1 MASGVLAQG
10 LAHTHAKVASSQ
22 AILASSGAL
31 QNITA
36 LLPPALVPYVDATIG
51 RLSDTLAGSSEFLE
65 AQGISPTIVYS
76 TLACAALALPIGMSR
91 YFYPGRSDLSPFA
104 SQPDSRGPYVT
115 EDDFSYITSEDLE
128 RSLDSRGR
136 HAESSNGREEDDV
149 LLVKSEAVIYP
160 IHFPAFS
167 IGDGKL
173 YVRDVRDRVGLVLEL
188 SRAQT
193 SRIRLYYKGRQLKE
207 LEVPIRTYGV
217 KNNSELLLVIP
228 DSGATD
234 DESDSSEEEV
244 IVKDP
249 RDQQQQQRRKK
260 KKGKSGNKK
269 KKSSKSQRDEE
280 PSAGSNLDIPGSAAE
295 STSGAPSRHPS
306 RVPSPSVPSG
316 AVAQLDA
323 IRNHFESELAP
334 LCRSFMADPPRD
346 PKKCEDEHRKI
357 SETVLQHV
365 ILKLDEVDTGGDPDI
380 RAKRKALVNYVQG
393 LLNDMD
399 KRLPAGVKANR

>member
-1 MASGVLAQG
+1 M
-10 LAHTHAKVASSQ
+10 ASSQ
-22 AILASSGAL
+22 TILASSGAL

-65 AQGISPTIVYS
+65 AQGVSPTIVYS
-76 TLACAALALPIGMSR
+76 TIACAALVLPIGMSR
-91 YFYPGRSDLSPFA
+91 YFYPGRNDLSPFA
-104 SQPDSRGPYVT
+104 SQADSRGPYVT

-128 RSLDSRGR
+128 RSLDHRDR
-136 HAESSNGREEDDV
+136 HAEPSNGREEDDV

-193 SRIRLYYKGRQLKE
+193 SRIKLYYKGMQLKE

-228 DSGATD
+228 ESGASDD
-234 DESDSSEEEV
+234 DEDDSSEEEV
-244 IVKDP
+244 IV
-249 RDQQQQQRRKK
+249 RDSRNQPQQQRRKK
-260 KKGKSGNKK
+260 KKGKSGGKK
-269 KKSSKSQRDEE
+269 KKSSRSQRDED
-280 PSAGSNLDIPGSAAE
+280 PSLGSNLEIPNSAVD
-295 STSGAPSRHPS
+295 STSGDSSKRLSGDHSATASS
-306 RVPSPSVPSG
+306 ASSG
-316 AVAQLDA
+316 AIAQLDT
-323 IRNHFESELAP
+323 IRNHFDSELAP
-334 LCRSFMADPPRD
+334 LCRAFVTDPPRD
-346 PKKCEDEHRKI
+346 AKKCEDEHRKI

-399 KRLPAGVKANR
+399 KNLPAGVKSNR

>member
-1 MASGVLAQG
+1 M
-10 LAHTHAKVASSQ
+10 ASSQ

-36 LLPPALVPYVDATIG
+36 LLPPSLVPYVDATLG

-65 AQGISPTIVYS
+65 AQGVSPTIVYS

-91 YFYPGRSDLSPFA
+91 YFYPGRNDLSPYA
-104 SQPDSRGPYVT
+104 SQSDSRGPYVT

-128 RSLDSRGR
+128 RSLDDPRSRQ
-136 HAESSNGREEDDV
+136 APTNGKEDDDV
-149 LLVKSEAVIYP
+149 LLVKCETVTYP

-173 YVRDVRDRVGLVLEL
+173 YVKDVRDRVGLVLEL
-188 SRAQT
+188 NRSQT
-193 SRIRLYYKGRQLKE
+193 ARTRLFYKGRQLKE

-217 KNNSELLLVIP
+217 KNNSELLVVVP
-228 DSGATD
+228 EGGPSED
-234 DESDSSEEEV
+234 DSDSSEEEV

-260 KKGKSGNKK
+260 KKGSKSGNKK
-269 KKSSKSQRDEE
+269 KKSSRAPRDDEA
-280 PSAGSNLDIPGSAAE
+280 SLGANLDIPS
-295 STSGAPSRHPS
+295 STADSGSGAPSKHPS
-306 RVPSPSVPSG
+306 RAPSPSVPSG
-316 AVAQLDA
+316 PLSQLET
-323 IRNHFESELAP
+323 IRNHFDAELAP

-393 LLNDMD
+393 MLNDMD
-399 KRLPAGVKANR
+399 TKLPAGVKANRL